1 VQRGTSPQNLLALV
15 AAGVGITRL
24 PLSSRSLRDGGVTF
38 VPLIGEQATVV
49 LVSAVAGAA
58 NPALG
63 ALRQVLAEIGP
74 SLDLMG

>member
-1 VQRGTSPQNLLALV
+1 
-15 AAGVGITRL
+15 
-24 PLSSRSLRDGGVTF
+24 

-49 LVSAVAGAA
+49 LVSAAARAA

-74 SLDLMG
+74 SLDLTD